1 VQKVLAETRRVCSS
15 FGMQQ
20 QEPQKLTPELKEKL
34 KTLNELQV
42 YSREAKAQIADL
54 QKEIGNAMFSQH
66 EKGEI
71 TLQFGNLKVNCNRRE
86 SVAIDADL
94 LNDATP
100 EQVAW
105 LCGQGVLTPTHKFN
119 KREYNKLSPEIKGH
133 VEKFLT
139 SKISAAAI
147 SIAVEQ

>member
-1 VQKVLAETRRVCSS
+1 MCSS

-20 QEPQKLTPELKEKL
+20 HEPQTLTPELKEKL
-34 KTLNELQV
+34 KTLNVLQV
-42 YSREAKAQIADL
+42 YSREAKIQIADL
-54 QKEIGNAMFSQH
+54 QKEIGDAMFSQH
-66 EKGEI
+66 EKGET
-71 TLQFGNLKVNCNRRE
+71 TLQFGDLKISCNRRE
-86 SVAIDADL
+86 TVAVDMDLIDE
-94 LNDATP
+94 ATP

-139 SKISAAAI
+139 TKISAAAI
-147 SIAVEQ
+147 SIAAE

>member
-1 VQKVLAETRRVCSS
+1 
-15 FGMQQ
+15 MQQ
-20 QEPQKLTPELKEKL
+20 HEPQKLTPELKEKL

-42 YSREAKAQIADL
+42 YSREAKTQIADL
-54 QKEIGNAMFSQH
+54 QKEIGDIMFSQH
-66 EKGEI
+66 EKGET
-71 TLQFGNLKVNCNRRE
+71 TLQFGNLKISCNRRE
-86 SVAIDADL
+86 TVAVDMDLIDE
-94 LNDATP
+94 ATP

-139 SKISAAAI
+139 TKISAAAI
-147 SIAVEQ
+147 SIAAE